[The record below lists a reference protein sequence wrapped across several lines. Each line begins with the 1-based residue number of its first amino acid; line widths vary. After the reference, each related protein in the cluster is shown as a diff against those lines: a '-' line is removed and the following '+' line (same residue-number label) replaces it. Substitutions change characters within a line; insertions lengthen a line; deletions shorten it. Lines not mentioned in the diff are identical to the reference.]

1 MLIQVQSGL
10 VYQDDPESNE
20 SRLSGRVKSSHLMG
34 LVWGEAFDWSVES
47 TTVIAVSSQF
57 VDASRDF
64 LVVVVRGTIEG
75 LDRRVSSVSK
85 I

>member
-34 LVWGEAFDWSVES
+34 LV
-47 TTVIAVSSQF
+47 
-57 VDASRDF
+57 
-64 LVVVVRGTIEG
+64 
-75 LDRRVSSVSK
+75 
-85 I
+85 